1 MTYTIYTPS
10 AMRLK
15 QEILKRVEEEADA
28 KGKEIV
34 TWQIAETDAHEKV
47 LMHIADQWAEKGG
60 IVLKQVSGRNELQ
73 ARFLYWDSCE
83 NRENNDD
90 RIMLSRF
97 TELVLVHF
105 SYFIDKIVI
114 E

>member
-34 TWQIAETDAHEKV
+34 TWQIVETDAHEKV